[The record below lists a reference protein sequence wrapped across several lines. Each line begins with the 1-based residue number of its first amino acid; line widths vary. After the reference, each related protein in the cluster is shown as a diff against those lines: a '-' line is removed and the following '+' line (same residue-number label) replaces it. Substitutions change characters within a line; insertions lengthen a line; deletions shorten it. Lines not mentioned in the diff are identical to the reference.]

1 MYYGDIKQDSDGNII
16 GVGDY
21 KVSSLSQRTRSYIM
35 GMNAV
40 YTNLRENIEND
51 WEDDGYDGVIGQIE
65 SEERRKGME
74 KAVELIKDQIIDNI
88 ISFGDS
94 EDEE

>member
-1 MYYGDIKQDSDGNII
+1 MYYGDIKQDGDGNII

-40 YTNLRENIEND
+40 YTNLCENMENG
-51 WEDDGYDGVIGQIE
+51 WEEDEYDGVIGQIE
-65 SEERRKGME
+65 SEERRKGMG
-74 KAVELIKDQIIDNI
+74 KAVEWIRDQIIDNI